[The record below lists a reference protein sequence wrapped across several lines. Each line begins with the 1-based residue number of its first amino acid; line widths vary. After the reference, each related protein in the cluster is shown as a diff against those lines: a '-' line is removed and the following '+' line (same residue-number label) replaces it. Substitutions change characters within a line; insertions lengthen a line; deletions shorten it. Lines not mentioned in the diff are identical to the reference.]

1 MSMKRKW
8 KKALAISAALIGAVG
23 VTGGVAGF
31 TAYEMGWGPFAPL
44 QADMTIDA
52 AMRTAVI
59 EGAIANIEQ
68 YYVFADK
75 APGIAKRLRAML
87 QQGDFDSITSAEK
100 LAATLSDIL
109 QQDSGDAHFA
119 LRYFEKPIAQLPPGE
134 DQTAQEKAEEAS
146 NQKRLN
152 YGVRTVQRL
161 KSNIVY
167 LDLHAFGR
175 PRPSAAKIA
184 GTMAV
189 LSDTRA
195 LIIDLRECGGGDPET
210 VMLLANYLF
219 DAPTH
224 LNDIQWR
231 EGNRIEQ
238 RWTQPRV
245 ASPGYGSTRKLYVL
259 TGEETF
265 LACEDFAYALKS
277 NRRATIVGTP
287 TQGGGAH
294 PGQPRRINA
303 HFMIFVP
310 TGRAINPVTH
320 NNWQATGVLPDLP
333 SSEDRALNVAQIE
346 INKIVMATDPD
357 PRARQAAKDQISELD

>member
-1 MSMKRKW
+1 MSITRKW
-8 KKALAISAALIGAVG
+8 KKALIVSAAAIGTIIVS
-23 VTGGVAGF
+23 GGIAGF
-31 TAYEMGWGPFAPL
+31 TAYEMEWGPFAPF
-44 QADMTIDA
+44 QADMKIDA
-52 AMRTAVI
+52 VTRTATI
-59 EGAIANIEQ
+59 EGAIADIER

-75 APGIAKRLRAML
+75 APEIARHVRARM
-87 QQGDFDSITSAEK
+87 QRGDFASIISAEK
-100 LAATLSDIL
+100 LAMTLSDIL
-109 QQDSGDAHFA
+109 QQETGDPHFA
-119 LRYFEKPIAQLPPGE
+119 IRYFEKPIAELPPGE
-134 DQTAQEKAEEAS
+134 DQTAAEKAEEAS

-161 KSNIVY
+161 KSNIGY

-175 PRPSAAKIA
+175 PGQSAAKIA
-184 GTMAV
+184 GAMAV

-210 VMLLANYLF
+210 VMLLANYFF

-224 LNDIQWR
+224 LNDIYWR

-238 RWTQPRV
+238 RWTQPGV
-245 ASPGYGSTRKLYVL
+245 ASPRYGAARKLYVL
-259 TGEETF
+259 TGAETF
-265 LACEDFAYALKS
+265 SACEDFAYALKS
-277 NRRATIVGTP
+277 NRRAMIVGAP

-320 NNWQATGVLPDLP
+320 SNWQATGVLPDLP
-333 SSEDRALNVAQIE
+333 SPEDRALNVAQIE
-346 INKIVMATDPD
+346 INKVVMATDPD